1 MATSNI
7 EEKKILKPYIPGQV
21 YAGQIT
27 TLSINTGAATS
38 ITTAALGTEPASNC
52 FACIKTVYCNAN
64 QLAAYGVIPNSAT
77 ALYYRN
83 DSTANYTNKA
93 ARLEISLIDRR
104 FIEFR

>member
-27 TLSINTGAATS
+27 TLSMN
-38 ITTAALGTEPASNC
+38 TTASTSVTTATLKTTPASNC
-52 FACIKTVYCNAN
+52 FACIKTVYCNIN
-64 QLAAYGVIPNSAT
+64 QFAAYSVQPNGAN
-77 ALYYRN
+77 ALYYKN
-83 DSTANYTNKA
+83 DSTGNYVNRI
-93 ARLEISLIDRR
+93 ARLEITLIDRR